1 MHNFRNDS
9 KVTQLESH
17 STLKFLH
24 FVEATCLTHPKWKEI
39 QQLQLVRLL
48 LGQVS
53 WISRWTSSNSFR
65 SCWIESSSMG
75 PNHFGFQRNN
85 LKIEAKVAK
94 AWNAKCG
101 QAKVIVWICGLRSFF
116 LVVTYSTLWSIKQ
129 TFYPRIRISN
139 SCSKNNIGVL
149 LLESATIV
157 PPSTWKPLH
166 VPSRIYDR
174 SANESS
180 VFLRHVLLEWA
191 SLGQSFS
198 QVSAAKT
205 LWWTKCSET
214 GTCKTKPLTM
224 QNCLLLG
231 SRDSSNVG

>member
-65 SCWIESSSMG
+65 SCWIESSSIG

-94 AWNAKCG
+94 AWNAKCA
-101 QAKVIVWICGLRSFF
+101 QAKVIVWICGLWSFF
-116 LVVTYSTLWSIKQ
+116 LVVTYSTLWSIKK

-139 SCSKNNIGVL
+139 SRSKNNIGVL
-149 LLESATIV
+149 LLEV
-157 PPSTWKPLH
+157 QQL
-166 VPSRIYDR
+166 
-174 SANESS
+174 
-180 VFLRHVLLEWA
+180 FLRFVLFLTTIN
-191 SLGQSFS
+191 L
-198 QVSAAKT
+198 KT
-205 LWWTKCSET
+205 PSCPFPYL
-214 GTCKTKPLTM
+214 
-224 QNCLLLG
+224 
-231 SRDSSNVG
+231 R